1 MNYIPPRRSDGTIQH
16 ARLKQLWPQGR
27 PFRILSIDGGGI
39 RGVFPAAVLAEL
51 EGRFLSGGSIANHF
65 DMIAGTST
73 GGIIALALAHGMT
86 AREALNIYLERGERI
101 FPPAAGLGKVS
112 SVLRWLFKPKHDQ
125 TALKEELL
133 RIFGDKVLDDAFTRL
148 VIPSFE
154 GRHGEPFLYKT
165 PHHPD
170 YQKDRHKK
178 FAHVALHT
186 TAAPSHYPGVED
198 DGYVMIDGGIWA
210 NNPVMNAL
218 VDALACFNIAREDV
232 RILSLGTGES
242 TFTVDERAR
251 TGGIKDWAFMRSF
264 NAAARAQSRNALGQA
279 YLLVGKNNVTRIDV
293 PESDTPIALDDVQR
307 SVRELPMV
315 ARSLVEGAGH
325 LIERVFFDSAVEQ
338 FTVGHDV
345 GV

>member
-1 MNYIPPRRSDGTIQH
+1 M
-16 ARLKQLWPQGR
+16 
-27 PFRILSIDGGGI
+27 
-39 RGVFPAAVLAEL
+39 LAEL
-51 EGRFLSGGSIANHF
+51 ESRFLGGGSIANHF

-112 SVLRWLFKPKHDQ
+112 RVLRWLFKPKHDQ
-125 TALKEELL
+125 GTLKEELL
-133 RIFGDKVLDDAFTRL
+133 RIFGDKVLDDAVTRL

-186 TAAPSHYPGVED
+186 TAAPSYYPGVED
-198 DGYVMIDGGIWA
+198 DGYIMIDGGIWA

-218 VDALACFNIAREDV
+218 VDALACFDIAREDV

-242 TFTVDERAR
+242 SFTVDERAR
-251 TGGIKDWAFMRSF
+251 NGGIKDWAFMRSF

-293 PESDTPIALDDVQR
+293 PESDTPIAMDDVQR

-325 LIERVFFDSAVEQ
+325 HIERVFLDGAVEQ
-338 FTVGHDV
+338 FIRCPMT
-345 GV
+345 

>member
-1 MNYIPPRRSDGTIQH
+1 
-16 ARLKQLWPQGR
+16 
-27 PFRILSIDGGGI
+27 
-39 RGVFPAAVLAEL
+39 VAVA
-51 EGRFLSGGSIANHF
+51 
-65 DMIAGTST
+65 
-73 GGIIALALAHGMT
+73 
-86 AREALNIYLERGERI
+86 
-101 FPPAAGLGKVS
+101 
-112 SVLRWLFKPKHDQ
+112 KPKHDQ
-125 TALKEELL
+125 STLKEELL
-133 RIFGDKVLDDAFTRL
+133 RIFGDKVLDEAATRL

-186 TAAPSHYPGVED
+186 TAAPSYYPAVDD
-198 DGYVMIDGGIWA
+198 DGYIMIDGGLWA

-218 VDALACFNIAREDV
+218 VDALACFDVAREDI

-242 TFTVDERAR
+242 TFTVDEK
-251 TGGIKDWAFMRSF
+251 TQYGGIKEWAFMRSF

-293 PESDTPIALDDVQR
+293 PESDLPIAMDDVRR
-307 SVRELPMV
+307 SVRELPLV

-325 LIERVFFDSAVEQ
+325 HIQRMFLDTAVEKFVRCPIAQ
-338 FTVGHDV
+338 GGGGCVPQGLTLV
-345 GV
+345 